1 MCFTEGSDPS
11 AGLRFGVYSL
21 EVPTYSA
28 NTLSRDT
35 LGLVRVSQHESVKQ
49 GEASKPFE
57 TPWYGTGVGLQ
68 SDKKSGV
75 TL

>member
-1 MCFTEGSDPS
+1 
-11 AGLRFGVYSL
+11 
-21 EVPTYSA
+21 
-28 NTLSRDT
+28 
-35 LGLVRVSQHESVKQ
+35 LGLVRVSQYESVKQ